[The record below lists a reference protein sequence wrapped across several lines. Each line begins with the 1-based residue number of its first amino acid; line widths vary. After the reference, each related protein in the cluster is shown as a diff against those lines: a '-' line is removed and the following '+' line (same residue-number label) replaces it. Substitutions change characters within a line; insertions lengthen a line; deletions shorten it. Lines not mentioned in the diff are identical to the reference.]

1 MSEMAEVVP
10 TASWRDD
17 PRSAQRPRARAE
29 ASPAQVRSEPDSGN
43 RMQGGMEQKMQGW
56 PPDLLSDREI
66 DRIIA

>member
-1 MSEMAEVVP
+1 MVSALVP
-10 TASWRDD
+10 QA
-17 PRSAQRPRARAE
+17 
-29 ASPAQVRSEPDSGN
+29 DSGN